1 MMAPIIEIK
10 HSNTGEFYELYI
22 AGQLMGTYD
31 TVVEAAKDVEMMM
44 KEEENNNETV

>member
-31 TVVEAAKDVEMMM
+31 TVVEAAKDVEVIM
-44 KEEENNNETV
+44 KEEENNDETV

>member
-22 AGQLMGTYD
+22 SGQLVGTYD
-31 TVVEAAKDVEMMM
+31 TAVEAAKDVELMM

>member
-10 HSNTGEFYELYI
+10 HSNIGEFYELYI
-22 AGQLMGTYD
+22 AGKLMGTYD

-44 KEEENNNETV
+44 KEEAAND

>member
-31 TVVEAAKDVEMMM
+31 TVVEAAKDVEVMM
-44 KEEENNNETV
+44 KEEENTNETV

>member
-1 MMAPIIEIK
+1 MMAPIIDIK

-31 TVVEAAKDVEMMM
+31 TVVEAAKDIELMM

>member
-22 AGQLMGTYD
+22 AGKLMGTYD
-31 TVVEAAKDVEMMM
+31 TVVEAAKDIELMM

>member
-10 HSNTGEFYELYI
+10 HSKTGEFYELYM

-31 TVVEAAKDVEMMM
+31 TVVEAAKDVELMM
-44 KEEENNNETV
+44 KEEENNNEAV